1 MTRTIIAAA
10 LMAIT
15 TVSSAYA
22 DGDLPKQ
29 IVVAYGDLDLGT
41 TAGQSE
47 LKVRL
52 QTAAAQ
58 LCSPVLPGRD
68 YRGSDQ
74 SIRELKVVYYA
85 CIGRL
90 SERAMAKIQISRN

>member
-10 LMAIT
+10 LTALT
-15 TVSSAYA
+15 TASCAHA
-22 DGDLPKQ
+22 DGDVPKQ

-41 TAGQSE
+41 AAGKSE

-52 QTAAAQ
+52 QAAAAQ

-68 YRGSDQ
+68 YRGSDEG
-74 SIRELKVVYYA
+74 IHELKVVYYA

-90 SERAMAKIQISRN
+90 SERAMAKVQISRN

>member
-10 LMAIT
+10 LTALTIG
-15 TVSSAYA
+15 SSAHA
-22 DGDLPKQ
+22 DGDVPRQ
-29 IVVAYGDLDLGT
+29 IVVAYGDLDLHT

-68 YRGSDQ
+68 YRGSDE
-74 SIRELKVVYYA
+74 SIHELKVVYYA

-90 SERAMAKIQISRN
+90 SERAMAKVQISRN